1 MVKKLYFL
9 LFCVALFKNAISS
22 DIKTDSVLKII
33 RVSDQYVREKAM
45 VSYVTEYFLNVSID
59 SLPVAAN
66 GFNGLLSKYKVEN
79 REGFDYLIQSI
90 QQGRLL
96 HLREQENLLIKA
108 IESVGKNSDHYL
120 LFTFFNYLA
129 YTQTLDGNVIGSVS
143 SYRMAK
149 KEADILKD
157 PRMQL
162 LIDINISDVYH
173 KYDFYIQSL
182 YYLSRAQAIKA
193 VDQPGNER
201 IKDIL
206 YYNKSENFFRMNR
219 VDSLLK
225 YHALLKR
232 SKVKTDNLYTYINRT
247 GYYILLLKHDYN
259 HAIALI
265 NKLKTDSLYK
275 FRSLD
280 RRNLAVAYF
289 NGSKPDS
296 AKYLINQLLA
306 EPDQLNHPEIK
317 YQFYQILGK
326 IAEQKDDRQSA
337 VINYKAALQQVEEN
351 LNRLT
356 HVGDISSQIK
366 MDEVEAAYI
375 QKSEIYKRQ
384 QLWLI
389 FTVVVSFLII
399 LVIAMFYRNI
409 MQKRHYEKILYA
421 TKKSELAFINSHEVR
436 KHLSN
441 ILGIIGLI
449 KNSNNKEKEY
459 LQAQDH
465 LYKSAESLDDAIKN
479 ISEKLND

>member
-1 MVKKLYFL
+1 MIKKVCFL
-9 LFCVALFKNAISS
+9 LFCVILLTNARSS

-33 RVSDQYVREKAM
+33 RLSDQYLRERAL
-45 VSYVTEYFLNVSID
+45 VNYITGYFLNAGID
-59 SLPVAAN
+59 SLPMAATR
-66 GFNGLLSKYKVEN
+66 FNDLLSKYKVEN

-96 HLREQENLLIKA
+96 NLSEEENLLVKA
-108 IESVGKNSDHYL
+108 IESVGKNRDHYL
-120 LFTFFNYLA
+120 LYTFFNYLA
-129 YTQTLDGNVIGSVS
+129 YTQTLDGNVIGAVS

-157 PRMQL
+157 PHMEL
-162 LIDINISDVYH
+162 SIDINISDVYY
-173 KYDFYIQSL
+173 KYDFYSQSL
-182 YYLSRAQAIKA
+182 YYLNRAQALKTRN
-193 VDQPGNER
+193 DPENER
-201 IKDIL
+201 VKDII

-219 VDSLLK
+219 IDSLRK

-232 SKVKTDNLYTYINRT
+232 SKVKTDNLYTYVNRT
-247 GYYILLLKHDYN
+247 EYYILLLKRDYS

-265 NKLKTDSLYK
+265 NKLKADSLYK

-289 NGSKPDS
+289 NGDEPDS

-326 IAEQKDDRQSA
+326 IAEQKHDRQLA

-351 LNRLT
+351 LHRLT
-356 HVGDISSQIK
+356 QVGDISSQIK
-366 MDEVEAAYI
+366 MDEAEAAYI

-409 MQKRHYEKILYA
+409 MQKRHYEKMLYA
-421 TKKSELAFINSHEVR
+421 TKKHELAFINSHEVR

-441 ILGIIGLI
+441 ILGIIDVI
-449 KNSNNKEKEY
+449 KNSSNKEKEY

-465 LYKSAESLDDAIKN
+465 LHKSAESLDDAIKN
-479 ISEKLND
+479 ISDKLDD